1 MNLRL
6 KWNYFVKLNIIKILK
21 KKLIISSKGIK
32 TLRYSNLSK
41 ERWKSVRTLADDTN
55 IAIIKANKS
64 WIYVLLSETQ
74 IILLY
79 MQKITSKMDE
89 KVFFNEEVWCV
100 RVIFLKTSHQVVVCW
115 KRKLHSWATYTKRWR
130 WALCTFHNLSNVRE
144 SGWKTSAFE
153 YKYYQLKSY
162 QSFWITG
169 LSCPVK

>member
-1 MNLRL
+1 M
-6 KWNYFVKLNIIKILK
+6 KLNIIKILK

-79 MQKITSKMDE
+79 MQKNKKKMDE
-89 KVFFNEEVWCV
+89 KVFFNEEV
-100 RVIFLKTSHQVVVCW
+100 
-115 KRKLHSWATYTKRWR
+115 
-130 WALCTFHNLSNVRE
+130 
-144 SGWKTSAFE
+144 
-153 YKYYQLKSY
+153 
-162 QSFWITG
+162 
-169 LSCPVK
+169 